1 MTDVIDALR
10 TIRHSGKFEPCLSTL
25 TVAIGD
31 VERLRADEVLS
42 PSVMTWRLPSTPPS
56 PKVFRSWG

>member
-10 TIRHSGKFEPCLSTL
+10 TIRHSGKFEPCMSAL

-31 VERLRADEVLS
+31 VERLTDLQPDQLE
-42 PSVMTWRLPSTPPS
+42 RLWKATARLGNAVAVKSDD
-56 PKVFRSWG
+56 